1 MLESALSRKSFR
13 DGSVSPLNSLNKK
26 KKKGKRE
33 RERVN
38 SSVSLPASLL
48 TIGYSQVLKYIGGHV

>member
-13 DGSVSPLNSLNKK
+13 DGSVSPLNSLKTKK
-26 KKKGKRE
+26 ERERE

-38 SSVSLPASLL
+38 SSISLPASLL
-48 TIGYSQVLKYIGGHV
+48 TIGFSQVLKYIGGHV

>member
-1 MLESALSRKSFR
+1 MLESALNRKSFK
-13 DGSVSPLNSLNKK
+13 DGSVSPLNSLK

-38 SSVSLPASLL
+38 SSISLPASLL
-48 TIGYSQVLKYIGGHV
+48 TIGFSQVLKYIGGHV